1 MKKEELL
8 IKTIFDV
15 LKENSDIVSST
26 VVGSIN
32 SMDLE
37 KISDIDIIVIAKKID
52 IILIDSIKSSLSN
65 IDLNELDIDKKIY
78 INDTFGPLKFDNK
91 NNLVLHL
98 MIYDHNLHIQHVE
111 NSPFTCFDWERSENF
126 TGYSLSE
133 ISSVHKLMLN
143 DFVSSRRGTKEYIE
157 DISKNRISYRKY
169 ESQNDELVQVKT
181 YYDLDERHAI
191 EFAYHIIYNSISNLL
206 KVIFN
211 KNIKFEFSDFMQVWS
226 DEYEELYGKYN
237 KIFSKLYYLK
247 LNKEIEKLDIVEIV
261 GNFLKDFDFIVNEYL
276 KKSKKII
283 LIRHLKTNL
292 NDGRFLGSENEI
304 DIIENQDVSLELKNF
319 NFSNF
324 EIYTSPSKRCIQTI
338 NKLKLGSYNVS
349 DDLKEINY
357 GKADGLFFDEV
368 IDQYKYI
375 SDSIEKEDDFKFPDG
390 ENNTMVYE
398 RIEKFLSTINKN
410 SVLFTHQ
417 GVVRCMIGFSL
428 EIPITKWYLI
438 NVPHGY
444 PIQFIELNSKYLL
457 NTDRKTFSEIMKNFN
472 AEI

>member
-8 IKTIFDV
+8 IKTIFNV
-15 LKENSDIVSST
+15 LKKNSDIVSST
-26 VVGSIN
+26 IVGSIN

-37 KISDIDIIVIAKKID
+37 RISDIDIIVIVKKID
-52 IILIDSIKSSLSN
+52 IGIIDLIKNSLSN
-65 IDLNELDIDKKIY
+65 IDLNELDIDKQIF

-98 MIYDHNLHIQHVE
+98 MIYDHHLHLEHVE

-126 TGYSLSE
+126 NGYSLSE

-143 DFVSSRRGTKEYIE
+143 DFISSRRGTREYIE
-157 DISKNRISYRKY
+157 DISKNRISYRRY
-169 ESQNDELVQVKT
+169 ESQNGELSQVKT
-181 YYDLDERHAI
+181 YYELDERHAI

-206 KVIFN
+206 KVNLN
-211 KNIKFEFSDFMQVWS
+211 KNIKFKFDDFIKVWR
-226 DEYEELYGKYN
+226 DEYQDLYDKYN
-237 KIFSKLYYLK
+237 KIFSKLYNLK
-247 LNKEIEKLDIVEIV
+247 LNKELEKLDIVELV
-261 GNFLKDFDFIVNEYL
+261 GNFLNDFDLIVNEYIE
-276 KKSKKII
+276 KSKKVI

-304 DIIENQDVSLELKNF
+304 DIIENQVIPLELKNF
-319 NFSNF
+319 DFSNF
-324 EIYTSPSKRCIQTI
+324 EIFSSPSTRCIQTI
-338 NKLKLGSYNVS
+338 NKLKINSFNVS
-349 DDLKEINY
+349 EDLKEINY

-368 IDQYKYI
+368 INQYEYI
-375 SDSIEKEDDFKFPDG
+375 SDSIQKDDDFKFPEG

-398 RIEKFLSTINKN
+398 RIEKLLSTINKN
-410 SVLFTHQ
+410 SVFFTHQ

-428 EIPITKWYLI
+428 EIPITKWHLI

-444 PIQFIELNSKYLL
+444 PIQFIELNSKYML
-457 NTDRKTFSEIMKNFN
+457 NTDRKTFSKIMENFN

>member
-37 KISDIDIIVIAKKID
+37 KISDIDIIVIVKKID
-52 IILIDSIKSSLSN
+52 IRIINSIKSSLTN
-65 IDLNELDIDKKIY
+65 IDLNKLDIEKKIF

-169 ESQNDELVQVKT
+169 ESQNGELVQVKT

-206 KVIFN
+206 KVNFN

-247 LNKEIEKLDIVEIV
+247 LNKEIEKLNIVEIV
-261 GNFLKDFDFIVNEYL
+261 GNFLEDFDFIVNEYL

-338 NKLKLGSYNVS
+338 NKLKLDSYNVS
-349 DDLKEINY
+349 DNLKEINY

-398 RIEKFLSTINKN
+398 RIEKFLSTINQN
-410 SVLFTHQ
+410 SALFTHQ

>member
-37 KISDIDIIVIAKKID
+37 KISDIDIIVIVKKID
-52 IILIDSIKSSLSN
+52 IRIINSIKSSLTN
-65 IDLNELDIDKKIY
+65 IDLNKLDIEKKIF

-169 ESQNDELVQVKT
+169 ESQNGELVQVKT

-206 KVIFN
+206 KVNFN

-226 DEYEELYGKYN
+226 DKYEELYGKYN

-283 LIRHLKTNL
+283 FIRHLKTNL

-324 EIYTSPSKRCIQTI
+324 EIYTSPSNRCIQTI

-375 SDSIEKEDDFKFPDG
+375 SDSIEKEDDFKFPEG

-398 RIEKFLSTINKN
+398 RIEKFLSTSNQN
-410 SVLFTHQ
+410 SALFTHQ
-417 GVVRCMIGFSL
+417 GVIRCMIGFSL

>member
-37 KISDIDIIVIAKKID
+37 KISDIDIIVIVKKID

-65 IDLNELDIDKKIY
+65 IDLNELDIEKKIF

-169 ESQNDELVQVKT
+169 ESQNGELEQVKT

-206 KVIFN
+206 KVNFN

-226 DEYEELYGKYN
+226 DEYEELYSKYN

-304 DIIENQDVSLELKNF
+304 DIIENQDLSLELKNF

-338 NKLKLGSYNVS
+338 NKLKLDSYNVS
-349 DDLKEINY
+349 DNLKEINY

-398 RIEKFLSTINKN
+398 RIEKFLSSINKN
-410 SVLFTHQ
+410 SALFTHQ

-428 EIPITKWYLI
+428 EIPLTKWYLI

-444 PIQFIELNSKYLL
+444 PIQFIELNSKYML

>member
-8 IKTIFDV
+8 IKTIFNV
-15 LKENSDIVSST
+15 LKKNSDIVSST
-26 VVGSIN
+26 IVGSIN

-37 KISDIDIIVIAKKID
+37 RISDIDIIVVVKKID
-52 IILIDSIKSSLSN
+52 IGIIDLIKNSLSN
-65 IDLNELDIDKKIY
+65 IDLNELDIEKQIF

-98 MIYDHNLHIQHVE
+98 MIYDHHLHLEHVE

-143 DFVSSRRGTKEYIE
+143 DFISSRRGTKEYIE
-157 DISKNRISYRKY
+157 DISKNRISYRRY
-169 ESQNDELVQVKT
+169 ESQNGELVQVKT
-181 YYDLDERHAI
+181 YYELDERHAI

-206 KVIFN
+206 KVNLN
-211 KNIKFEFSDFMQVWS
+211 KNIKFKFDDFMKVWK
-226 DEYEELYGKYN
+226 DEYEELYDKYN
-237 KIFSKLYYLK
+237 KIFSKLYNLK
-247 LNKEIEKLDIVEIV
+247 LNKELEKLDIVELV
-261 GNFLKDFDFIVNEYL
+261 GNFLNDFDSIVNKYIE
-276 KKSKKII
+276 KSKKVI

-304 DIIENQDVSLELKNF
+304 DIIENQDIPLELKNF
-319 NFSNF
+319 DFSNF
-324 EIYTSPSKRCIQTI
+324 EIFSSPSTRCIQTI
-338 NKLKLGSYNVS
+338 NKLKINSFNVS
-349 DDLKEINY
+349 EDLKEINY

-368 IDQYKYI
+368 INQYEYI
-375 SDSIEKEDDFKFPDG
+375 SDSIQKDDDFKFPEG

-398 RIEKFLSTINKN
+398 RIEKLLSTINKN
-410 SVLFTHQ
+410 SVFFTHQ
-417 GVVRCMIGFSL
+417 GVVRCMVGFSL
-428 EIPITKWYLI
+428 EIPITKWHLI

-444 PIQFIELNSKYLL
+444 PIQFIELNSKYML
-457 NTDRKTFSEIMKNFN
+457 NIDRKTLSKIMENFN

>member
-32 SMDLE
+32 SMNLE
-37 KISDIDIIVIAKKID
+37 KISDIDIIVIVKKID
-52 IILIDSIKSSLSN
+52 IRIIDSIKSSLSN
-65 IDLNELDIDKKIY
+65 IDLNELDIEKKIF

-169 ESQNDELVQVKT
+169 ESQNGELVQVKT

-206 KVIFN
+206 KVNFN

-226 DEYEELYGKYN
+226 DEYEELYSKYN

-304 DIIENQDVSLELKNF
+304 DIIENQDLSLELKNF

-338 NKLKLGSYNVS
+338 NKLKLDSYNVS
-349 DDLKEINY
+349 DNLKEINY

-398 RIEKFLSTINKN
+398 RIEKFLSSINKN
-410 SVLFTHQ
+410 SALFTHQ

-428 EIPITKWYLI
+428 EIPLTKWYLI

>member
-15 LKENSDIVSST
+15 LKDNSDIVSST

-169 ESQNDELVQVKT
+169 ESQNGELVQVKT

-324 EIYTSPSKRCIQTI
+324 EIYTSPSNRCIQTI

-375 SDSIEKEDDFKFPDG
+375 SDSIEEEDDFKFPDG

-398 RIEKFLSTINKN
+398 RIEKFLSTINQN
-410 SVLFTHQ
+410 SALFTHQ

>member
-37 KISDIDIIVIAKKID
+37 KISDIDIIVIVKKID
-52 IILIDSIKSSLSN
+52 IRIINSIKSSLTN
-65 IDLNELDIDKKIY
+65 IDLNKLDIEKKIF

-169 ESQNDELVQVKT
+169 ESQNGELVQVKT

-206 KVIFN
+206 KVNFN

-226 DEYEELYGKYN
+226 DKYEELYGKYN

-283 LIRHLKTNL
+283 FIRHLKTNL

-324 EIYTSPSKRCIQTI
+324 EIYTSPSNRCIQTI

-375 SDSIEKEDDFKFPDG
+375 SDSIVKEDDFKFPDG

-398 RIEKFLSTINKN
+398 RIEKFLSTINQN
-410 SVLFTHQ
+410 SALFTHQ

>member
-32 SMDLE
+32 SMNLE
-37 KISDIDIIVIAKKID
+37 KISDIDIIVIVKKID
-52 IILIDSIKSSLSN
+52 IRIINSIKSSLTN
-65 IDLNELDIDKKIY
+65 IDLNKLDIEKKIF

-169 ESQNDELVQVKT
+169 ESKNGELVQVKT

-206 KVIFN
+206 KVNFN

-324 EIYTSPSKRCIQTI
+324 EIYTSPSNRCIQTI

-375 SDSIEKEDDFKFPDG
+375 SDSIEKEDDFKFPEG

-398 RIEKFLSTINKN
+398 RIEKFLSTSNQN
-410 SVLFTHQ
+410 SALFTHQ
-417 GVVRCMIGFSL
+417 GVIRCMIGFSL

>member
-37 KISDIDIIVIAKKID
+37 KISDIDIIVIVKKID
-52 IILIDSIKSSLSN
+52 IRIINSIKSSLTN
-65 IDLNELDIDKKIY
+65 IDLNKLDIEKKIF

-169 ESQNDELVQVKT
+169 ESQNGELVQVKT

-206 KVIFN
+206 KVNFN

-324 EIYTSPSKRCIQTI
+324 EIYTSPSNRCIQTI

-375 SDSIEKEDDFKFPDG
+375 SDSIEKEDDFKFPEG

-398 RIEKFLSTINKN
+398 RIEKFLSTSNQN
-410 SVLFTHQ
+410 SALFTHQ
-417 GVVRCMIGFSL
+417 GVIRCMIGFSL

>member
-37 KISDIDIIVIAKKID
+37 KISDIDIIVIVKKID
-52 IILIDSIKSSLSN
+52 IRIINSIKSSLTN
-65 IDLNELDIDKKIY
+65 IDLNKLDIEKKIF

-169 ESQNDELVQVKT
+169 ESQNGELEQVKT

-206 KVIFN
+206 KVNFN

-283 LIRHLKTNL
+283 FIRHLETNL

-324 EIYTSPSKRCIQTI
+324 EIYTSPSNRCIQTI

-375 SDSIEKEDDFKFPDG
+375 SDSIEKEDDFKFPEG

-398 RIEKFLSTINKN
+398 RIEKFLSTSNQN
-410 SVLFTHQ
+410 SALFTHQ
-417 GVVRCMIGFSL
+417 GVIRCMIGFSL

>member
-8 IKTIFDV
+8 IKIIFDV
-15 LKENSDIVSST
+15 LKKNSDIVSST

-32 SMDLE
+32 NMDLE
-37 KISDIDIIVIAKKID
+37 KISDIDIIVIVKKID
-52 IILIDSIKSSLSN
+52 IEIIDSIKSSLSN
-65 IDLNELDIDKKIY
+65 IDLNELDIDKQIF

-98 MIYDHNLHIQHVE
+98 MIYDYHLHLQHVE

-143 DFVSSRRGTKEYIE
+143 DFISSRRGTKEYIE

-169 ESQNDELVQVKT
+169 ESQNGELVQVKT

-206 KVIFN
+206 KVNLN
-211 KNIKFEFSDFMQVWS
+211 KNIKFEFSDFMKVWS
-226 DEYEELYGKYN
+226 DKYEESHRKYN
-237 KIFSKLYYLK
+237 EIFSKLYYLK
-247 LNKEIEKLDIVEIV
+247 VNKETEKLDIVELV
-261 GNFLKDFDFIVNEYL
+261 GNFLNDFDLIVNEHL
-276 KKSKKII
+276 EKSKKII
-283 LIRHLKTNL
+283 LIRHLKTKL

-304 DIIENQDVSLELKNF
+304 DIIENQDISIELKNF

-324 EIYTSPSKRCIQTI
+324 ELYSSPSKRCIQTI
-338 NKLKLGSYNVS
+338 NKLKLDSFNIAE
-349 DDLKEINY
+349 DLKEINY
-357 GKADGLFFDEV
+357 GKAEGLFFDEV
-368 IDQYKYI
+368 VDQYEYI
-375 SDSIEKEDDFKFPDG
+375 SDSIKKEDDFKFPEG
-390 ENNTMVYE
+390 ENNTMVFE
-398 RIEKFLSTINKN
+398 RIEKFLSKINQN

-417 GVVRCMIGFSL
+417 GVIRCMIGFSL
-428 EIPITKWYLI
+428 EIPINKWYLI

-444 PIQFIELNSKYLL
+444 PIQFIELGNKYML
-457 NTDRKTFSEIMKNFN
+457 NIDRKTFSKIMENFN
-472 AEI
+472 AET

>member
-8 IKTIFDV
+8 IKTIFNV
-15 LKENSDIVSST
+15 LKKNSDIVST
-26 VVGSIN
+26 TIVGSIN
-32 SMDLE
+32 SMDLD
-37 KISDIDIIVIAKKID
+37 KISDIDIIVIVKKID
-52 IILIDSIKSSLSN
+52 IGIIDSIKNSLSN
-65 IDLNELDIDKKIY
+65 IDLNQLDINKQIF

-98 MIYDHNLHIQHVE
+98 MIYDYRLHLEHVE

-126 TGYSLSE
+126 TGHSLSE

-143 DFVSSRRGTKEYIE
+143 DFISSRRGTKEYIE

-169 ESQNDELVQVKT
+169 ESDNGELVQVKT
-181 YYDLDERHAI
+181 FYELDERHAI

-206 KVIFN
+206 KVNLN
-211 KNIKFEFSDFMQVWS
+211 KNIKFTFDDFMKVWR
-226 DEYEELYGKYN
+226 DEYEELYDKYN
-237 KIFSKLYYLK
+237 EIFSKLFHLK
-247 LNKEIEKLDIVEIV
+247 SNKEIEILDIVEIV
-261 GNFLKDFDFIVNEYL
+261 GNFLNDFDSIVNENL
-276 KKSKKII
+276 EKSKKII
-283 LIRHLKTNL
+283 FIRHLKTDL

-304 DIIENQDVSLELKNF
+304 DIIENQDISLELKKL

-324 EIYTSPSKRCIQTI
+324 EIFTSPSKRCIQTI
-338 NKLKLGSYNVS
+338 NKLKVDSFNVS

-357 GKADGLFFDEV
+357 GKADGLYFDEV
-368 IDQYKYI
+368 IDEYEYI
-375 SDSIEKEDDFKFPDG
+375 SDSIKKEDDFKFPDG
-390 ENNTMVYE
+390 ENNAMVLE

-417 GVVRCMIGFSL
+417 GVIRCMIGYSL
-428 EIPITKWYLI
+428 EIPINKWYLI

-444 PIQFIELNSKYLL
+444 PIQFLELNSKYML
-457 NTDRKTFSEIMKNFN
+457 NIDRKTLSKIMVNFN

>member
-37 KISDIDIIVIAKKID
+37 KISDIDIIVIVKKID
-52 IILIDSIKSSLSN
+52 IRIINSIKSSLTN
-65 IDLNELDIDKKIY
+65 IDLNKLDIEKKIF

-169 ESQNDELVQVKT
+169 ESQNGELVQVKT

-206 KVIFN
+206 KVNFN

-283 LIRHLKTNL
+283 FIRHLKTNL

-324 EIYTSPSKRCIQTI
+324 EIYTSPSNRCIQTI

-375 SDSIEKEDDFKFPDG
+375 SDSIEKEDDFKFPEG

-398 RIEKFLSTINKN
+398 RIEKFLSTSNQN
-410 SVLFTHQ
+410 SALFTHQ
-417 GVVRCMIGFSL
+417 GVIRCMIGFSL

>member
-37 KISDIDIIVIAKKID
+37 KISDIDIIVIVKKID

-169 ESQNDELVQVKT
+169 ESKNGELVQVKT

-206 KVIFN
+206 KVNFN

-324 EIYTSPSKRCIQTI
+324 EIYTSPSNRCIQTI

-390 ENNTMVYE
+390 ENNAMVYE

-410 SVLFTHQ
+410 SALFTHQ

-428 EIPITKWYLI
+428 EIPLTKWYLI

>member
-15 LKENSDIVSST
+15 LKENSNIVSST

-37 KISDIDIIVIAKKID
+37 KISDIDIIVIVKKID
-52 IILIDSIKSSLSN
+52 IRNINSIKSSLSN
-65 IDLNELDIDKKIY
+65 IDLNKLDIEKKIF

-169 ESQNDELVQVKT
+169 ESQNGELVQVKT

-211 KNIKFEFSDFMQVWS
+211 KNIKFEFSNFMQVWS

-398 RIEKFLSTINKN
+398 RIEKFLSTINQN
-410 SVLFTHQ
+410 SALFTHQ

-444 PIQFIELNSKYLL
+444 PIQFIKLNSKYLL
-457 NTDRKTFSEIMKNFN
+457 NTDRKTFSEIMKNFY

>member
-37 KISDIDIIVIAKKID
+37 KISDIDIIVIVKKID
-52 IILIDSIKSSLSN
+52 IRIINSIKSSLTN
-65 IDLNELDIDKKIY
+65 IDLNKLDIEKKIF

-206 KVIFN
+206 KVNFN

-338 NKLKLGSYNVS
+338 NKLKLDSYNVS

-398 RIEKFLSTINKN
+398 RIEKFLSTINQN
-410 SVLFTHQ
+410 SALFTHQ

>member
-37 KISDIDIIVIAKKID
+37 KISDIDIIVIVKKID
-52 IILIDSIKSSLSN
+52 IRIINSIKSSLTN
-65 IDLNELDIDKKIY
+65 IDLNKLDIEKKIF

-169 ESQNDELVQVKT
+169 ESQNGELVQVKT

-206 KVIFN
+206 KVNFN

-304 DIIENQDVSLELKNF
+304 DIIENQDLSLELKNF

-338 NKLKLGSYNVS
+338 NKLKLDSYNVS
-349 DDLKEINY
+349 DNLKEINY

-398 RIEKFLSTINKN
+398 RIEKFLSTINQN
-410 SVLFTHQ
+410 SALFTHQ

-444 PIQFIELNSKYLL
+444 PIQFIKLNSKYLL

>member
-32 SMDLE
+32 SMNLE
-37 KISDIDIIVIAKKID
+37 KISDIDIIVIVKKID
-52 IILIDSIKSSLSN
+52 IRIINSIKSSLTN
-65 IDLNELDIDKKIY
+65 IDLNKLDIEKKIF

-169 ESQNDELVQVKT
+169 ESKNGELVQVKT

-206 KVIFN
+206 KVNFN

-338 NKLKLGSYNVS
+338 NKLKLDSYNVS

-398 RIEKFLSTINKN
+398 RIEKFLSSINQN
-410 SVLFTHQ
+410 SALFTHQ

>member
-37 KISDIDIIVIAKKID
+37 KISDIDIIVIVKKID
-52 IILIDSIKSSLSN
+52 IRIINSIKSSLTN
-65 IDLNELDIDKKIY
+65 IDLNKLDIEKKIF

-169 ESQNDELVQVKT
+169 ESQNGELVQVKT

-206 KVIFN
+206 KVNFN

-283 LIRHLKTNL
+283 FIRHLKTNL

-324 EIYTSPSKRCIQTI
+324 EIYTSPSNRCIQTI

-375 SDSIEKEDDFKFPDG
+375 SDSIVKEDDFKFPDG

-398 RIEKFLSTINKN
+398 RIEKFLSTSNQN
-410 SVLFTHQ
+410 SALFTHQ
-417 GVVRCMIGFSL
+417 GVIRCMIGFSL

>member
-32 SMDLE
+32 SMNLE
-37 KISDIDIIVIAKKID
+37 KISDIDIIVIVKKID
-52 IILIDSIKSSLSN
+52 IRIIDSIKSSLTN
-65 IDLNELDIDKKIY
+65 IDLNKLDIEKKIF

-169 ESQNDELVQVKT
+169 ESQNGELVQVKT

-206 KVIFN
+206 KVNFN

-338 NKLKLGSYNVS
+338 NKLKLDFYNVS

-375 SDSIEKEDDFKFPDG
+375 SDSIEKEDDFNFPDG
-390 ENNTMVYE
+390 ENNTMLYE
-398 RIEKFLSTINKN
+398 RIEKFLSSINKN
-410 SVLFTHQ
+410 SALFTHQ

-428 EIPITKWYLI
+428 EIPLTKWYLI

-444 PIQFIELNSKYLL
+444 PIQFIELNSKYML

>member
-37 KISDIDIIVIAKKID
+37 KISDIDIIVIVKKID
-52 IILIDSIKSSLSN
+52 IRIIDSIKSSLSN
-65 IDLNELDIDKKIY
+65 IDLNELDIEKKIF

-169 ESQNDELVQVKT
+169 ESQNGELEQVKT

-283 LIRHLKTNL
+283 FIRHLKTNL

-398 RIEKFLSTINKN
+398 RIEKFLSTINQN
-410 SVLFTHQ
+410 SALFTHQ

>member
-1 MKKEELL
+1 MKTLNNEKEELL

-37 KISDIDIIVIAKKID
+37 KISDIDIIVIVKKID
-52 IILIDSIKSSLSN
+52 IKKINSIKSSLTN
-65 IDLNELDIDKKIY
+65 IDLNKLDIEKKIF

-169 ESQNDELVQVKT
+169 ESQNGELEQVKT

-206 KVIFN
+206 KVNFN

-261 GNFLKDFDFIVNEYL
+261 GNF
-276 KKSKKII
+276 
-283 LIRHLKTNL
+283 
-292 NDGRFLGSENEI
+292 
-304 DIIENQDVSLELKNF
+304 
-319 NFSNF
+319 
-324 EIYTSPSKRCIQTI
+324 
-338 NKLKLGSYNVS
+338 
-349 DDLKEINY
+349 
-357 GKADGLFFDEV
+357 
-368 IDQYKYI
+368 
-375 SDSIEKEDDFKFPDG
+375 
-390 ENNTMVYE
+390 
-398 RIEKFLSTINKN
+398 
-410 SVLFTHQ
+410 
-417 GVVRCMIGFSL
+417 
-428 EIPITKWYLI
+428 
-438 NVPHGY
+438 
-444 PIQFIELNSKYLL
+444 
-457 NTDRKTFSEIMKNFN
+457 
-472 AEI
+472 

>member
-15 LKENSDIVSST
+15 LKENSDIVGST

-37 KISDIDIIVIAKKID
+37 KISDIDIIVIVKKID
-52 IILIDSIKSSLSN
+52 IRIIDSIKSSLSN
-65 IDLNELDIDKKIY
+65 IDLNELDIEKKIF

-98 MIYDHNLHIQHVE
+98 MIYDYRLHLEHVE

-169 ESQNDELVQVKT
+169 ESQNGELEQVKT

-206 KVIFN
+206 KVNLN
-211 KNIKFEFSDFMQVWS
+211 KNIKFTFDDFMKVWR
-226 DEYEELYGKYN
+226 DEYEELYDKYN
-237 KIFSKLYYLK
+237 EIFSKLFHLK
-247 LNKEIEKLDIVEIV
+247 SNKEIELLDIVEIV

-324 EIYTSPSKRCIQTI
+324 EIYTSPSNRCIQTI

-398 RIEKFLSTINKN
+398 RIEKFLSTINQN
-410 SVLFTHQ
+410 SALFTHQ

-428 EIPITKWYLI
+428 EIPLTKWYLI

-444 PIQFIELNSKYLL
+444 PIQFIELNSKYML

>member
-32 SMDLE
+32 SMNLE
-37 KISDIDIIVIAKKID
+37 KISDIDIIVIVKKID
-52 IILIDSIKSSLSN
+52 IRIINSIKSSLTN
-65 IDLNELDIDKKIY
+65 IDLNKLDIEKKIF

-169 ESQNDELVQVKT
+169 ESQNGELVQVKT

-206 KVIFN
+206 KVNFN

-338 NKLKLGSYNVS
+338 NKLKLDFYNVS

-375 SDSIEKEDDFKFPDG
+375 SDSIEKEDDFKFPEG

-398 RIEKFLSTINKN
+398 RIEKFLSTSNQN
-410 SVLFTHQ
+410 SALFTHQ
-417 GVVRCMIGFSL
+417 GVIRCMIGFSL

>member
-32 SMDLE
+32 SMNLE
-37 KISDIDIIVIAKKID
+37 KISDIDIIVIVKKID
-52 IILIDSIKSSLSN
+52 IRIINSIKSSLTN
-65 IDLNELDIDKKIY
+65 IDLNKLDIEKKIF

-169 ESQNDELVQVKT
+169 ESQNGELVQVKT

-206 KVIFN
+206 KVNFN

-324 EIYTSPSKRCIQTI
+324 EIYTSPSNRCIQTI

-398 RIEKFLSTINKN
+398 RIEKFLSTINQN
-410 SVLFTHQ
+410 SALFTHQ